1 MLNRD
6 EHDTLRQIELDSGA
20 ADPEFAAL
28 LRNGQRRLPRFR
40 RRKLL
45 QQALIALLLLLI
57 CVFLAL
63 GLPSSALAVGARGAG
78 VKRLRRWPIIS
89 QRDPRCTSRAVRFPM
104 CSYQVWARPVRDPS
118 SLPGMYT
125 FAGRVWQ

>member
-6 EHDTLRQIELDSGA
+6 EHDTLRQIELDLGA

-57 CVFLAL
+57 CVLLVL
-63 GLPSSALAVGARGAG
+63 GLPSSALAVGVLGAG
-78 VKRLRRWPIIS
+78 VWWLRRWPIIS
-89 QRDPRCTSRAVRFPM
+89 HA
-104 CSYQVWARPVRDPS
+104 
-118 SLPGMYT
+118 
-125 FAGRVWQ
+125 